1 MWNGV
6 GGSTNVYGAIWPR
19 LRPSDFRK
27 GVEHGLAPNWP
38 MTYEDLAPYY
48 ERADQLIGV
57 SGLAGDPA
65 VPSEGYPTPP
75 LPMGA
80 AARRLA
86 HGFDRLGWHWWP
98 APAGVISV
106 DYDGRPAC
114 NGCGV
119 CNGCPR
125 GSMSKFS
132 LSVWP
137 KALAAGAELRTYA
150 RVVRIEKGR
159 NGRATGAVYLDRNS
173 GTRCFLSADVVVLA
187 ANGVGTPRL
196 LLASDNLANSSD
208 QVGRNLLHHTLVSA
222 DIWVDEPVA
231 SHMGYVAS
239 VISREFAE
247 SDPSRG
253 FVNGF
258 NFNCLTSGAA
268 GEQAIGY
275 LSEAHAP
282 WGRDHHRWFERH
294 FGHGIGIHVIGDD
307 LPNPDNRVSL
317 DPAALD
323 ADGAPVARLHYATGE
338 NDRRMMK
345 FMLDRLVDLAS
356 AAGAFEYRL
365 QDYIGADGVYRTPAW
380 HLLGTCRMGAS
391 PESSVVNRW
400 HQAWDVPNLFILDGS
415 TFATGGVVN
424 PTPTLSALALR
435 AAEHLR
441 DNFRD
446 LSRRP
451 ARWRPDPRHGSA
463 QPLAEP
469 GAPVDEID
477 TPALIIDLDA
487 FEHNLDHMAALG
499 PRGRGQAPSA
509 RQDPQVAGHRPAA
522 DRARRGRPVRPED
535 RGKRRFSSG
544 AGSATSSSATRSPAP
559 ASSPASPR

>member
-1 MWNGV
+1 MATDHRADVLVIGSGASGAIASLVLAGAGLRVVCLEQGGWVEPQDHPHYSADWQWQRRTRWSPDVNVRRHPDDFPVKSDSSQVLMWNGV

-19 LRPSDFRK
+19 FRPSDFRK
-27 GVEHGLAPNWP
+27 GVEHGLAPNWS
-38 MTYEDLAPYY
+38 MTFEDLAPYY
-48 ERADQLIGV
+48 ERADRLIGV

-65 VPSEGYPTPP
+65 VPSETYPTPS

-80 AARRLA
+80 AARSLGRA
-86 HGFDRLGWHWWP
+86 FDHLGWHWWP

-114 NGCGV
+114 NGCGI

-132 LSVWP
+132 ISVWP

-150 RVVRIEKGR
+150 RAIRIETGR
-159 NGRATGAVYLDRNS
+159 DGRATGAVYLDRIT
-173 GTRCFLSADVVVLA
+173 GKRRFQAADVVVVA

-196 LLASDNLANSSD
+196 LLASDGLANSSD

-222 DIWVDEPVA
+222 DIWVDEPVG
-231 SHMGYVAS
+231 SHVGYVAS
-239 VISREFAE
+239 VISRQFAE
-247 SDPSRG
+247 SDLSRG

-275 LSEAHAP
+275 LSEARAP
-282 WGRDHHRWFERH
+282 WGHEHHRWFERH
-294 FGHGIGIHVIGDD
+294 FGHGIGVHVIGDD
-307 LPNPDNRVSL
+307 LPNPDNRVTL
-317 DPAALD
+317 DPTAVD
-323 ADGAPVARLHYATGE
+323 VDGVPVARLRYAPGE
-338 NDRRMMK
+338 NDRRMMRY
-345 FMLDRLVDLAS
+345 MLDRLVDLAA

-400 HQAWDVPNLFILDGS
+400 HQAWDVPNLFIVDGS

-441 DNFRD
+441 DNFRE
-446 LSRRP
+446 LR
-451 ARWRPDPRHGSA
+451 SA
-463 QPLAEP
+463 TKPLA
-469 GAPVDEID
+469 A
-477 TPALIIDLDA
+477 
-487 FEHNLDHMAALG
+487 
-499 PRGRGQAPSA
+499 
-509 RQDPQVAGHRPAA
+509 
-522 DRARRGRPVRPED
+522 
-535 RGKRRFSSG
+535 
-544 AGSATSSSATRSPAP
+544 
-559 ASSPASPR
+559 